1 MIGFFQKR
9 WEINKIRNE
18 IDEIK
23 KWKENET
30 KKYIYDFQQYV
41 TIKSFGESIYTRIA
55 KIVETK
61 EDQINLLKNI
71 VEFNNKS
78 EPRTKEGKDKK
89 GDTYVSGYA
98 LSEGWE
104 LTLNTFKNGMFPI
117 KAARGEGLKILT
129 SKQMLQWLPI
139 SLVRVKAGS
148 TSENLLNE
156 TCQII
161 RNRKRNYWKK
171 YTTK

>member
-1 MIGFFQKR
+1 MKL
-9 WEINKIRNE
+9 KNE
-18 IDEIK
+18 K
-23 KWKENET
+23 KMKQ
-30 KKYIYDFQQYV
+30 KKYIYEFQQYV
-41 TIKSFGESIYTRIA
+41 TIKSFGESIYTRRA

-71 VEFNNKS
+71 VEFNNKY

-104 LTLNTFKNGMFPI
+104 LTLNTFKSGMFPI
-117 KAARGEGLKILT
+117 KATQGEGLKILT

-156 TCQII
+156 MCQII